1 MTQWLKD
8 WFNQASVLNGDPTRR
23 SIADVHR
30 MCGDTGQELR
40 QEAINYGWHVISTN
54 THYILIP
61 TGFMNVVC

>member
-8 WFNQASVLNGDPTRR
+8 WFNQPSVIAGDPTRR

-40 QEAINYGWHVISTN
+40 MEAVNAGWHVVATN

-61 TGFMNVVC
+61 TGAMAVVC